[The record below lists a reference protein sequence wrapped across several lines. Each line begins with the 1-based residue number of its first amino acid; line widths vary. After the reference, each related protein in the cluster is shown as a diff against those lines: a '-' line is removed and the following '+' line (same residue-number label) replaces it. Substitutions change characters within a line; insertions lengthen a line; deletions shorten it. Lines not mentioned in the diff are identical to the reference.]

1 MLSIGVLR
9 SDSADYYLALVAEG
23 VDEYYSVRREV
34 PGRWI
39 GTGAIGL
46 DLSGEVAGE
55 DLRALLAGNDPRS
68 GERLGSAP
76 RTVPGFDLT
85 FSAPKSASLLFA
97 FGDATVT
104 VHVTRAHEE
113 AVRAAFGY
121 LEREACRVRRG
132 HAGVDQVRAEGFAG
146 AAFRHRSS
154 RAGDPQLHTHVLVAN
169 VVRGIDGRWS
179 APDSRRL
186 HHHARTAGYLYQAH
200 LRHELTIRLGL
211 AWRPVVKGSAELD
224 GIPNLVL
231 RAFSR
236 RRADINA
243 ELTRRGAS
251 SRKAAQIAAL
261 ATRQPKDYDED
272 VVSLREEWVTRA
284 QDLGLHAEDLPSLL
298 WRQRGLEPLAI
309 DDFDVTDAL
318 TADSSTFDRRDVLRA
333 IASRAG
339 SGATV
344 ADIEARTDALLT
356 GRHVVAL
363 TEDRYTTP
371 AMLALEAAIIQNA
384 LGRRYDRTGIASAD
398 VIDDVLHAR
407 LTLSNEQAGMVRHVL
422 TSGWGV
428 DVVCGVAGAGK
439 TRALEA
445 ARAAWEATGHRVI
458 GAGLAA
464 RAAAELVAGSG
475 IASGTL
481 DALLL
486 DLDQQPHGLPPRTVV
501 VLDEAAM
508 VGTRK
513 LGRLLAHTD
522 APRAKVVLV
531 GDDKQLPEIEAGGAF
546 AGLARRLPAVTLT
559 ENLRQH
565 DRAEREALA
574 RLRAGEV
581 TEALDRLA
589 VRGRI
594 TFAEDRPALLDRMI
608 GDWERARSTG
618 QDVLMLALRRADVEA
633 LNRAARSA
641 LRERGELASGT
652 LDTPGRDFAVGD
664 RVVTLANR
672 RHVRVVN
679 GARGTVTSID
689 REAGQLS
696 VRFDTGTETALP
708 ATYLRA
714 GHLGHAYALTI
725 HKAQGM
731 SCDTA
736 LLLADDELFQEAG
749 YTALSRGRHQNQLYR
764 VPSEHPHREIAHARI
779 FERDD
784 PLAGLASTLRTS
796 RHKSLALDSLRR
808 LPPTPAPRTRNRP
821 VRRAGDGGSSLR
833 SSAL

>member
-23 VDEYYSVRREV
+23 VDEYYSVRGEV
-34 PGRWI
+34 PGRWM
-39 GTGAIGL
+39 GTGAISL

-55 DLRALLAGNDPRS
+55 DLRTLLEGNDPRS
-68 GERLGSAP
+68 GHRLGSAP

-85 FSAPKSASLLFA
+85 FSAPKSVSLLFA
-97 FGDATVT
+97 FGDATVN

-113 AVRAAFGY
+113 AVRAAFAY
-121 LEREACRVRRG
+121 LGREACRVRRG
-132 HAGVDQVRAEGFAG
+132 HAGVDQVPAEGFAG

-169 VVRGIDGRWS
+169 VVRGVDGRWS

-200 LRHELTIRLGL
+200 LRHELTTRLGL
-211 AWRPVVKGSAELD
+211 RWRPVVKGSAELE
-224 GIPNLVL
+224 GIPDGVL

-236 RRADINA
+236 RRADITA

-251 SRKAAQIAAL
+251 SRKAAQIATL
-261 ATRQPKDYDED
+261 TTRQPKDYDED
-272 VVSLREEWVTRA
+272 VVSLRDDWAARA
-284 QDLGLHAEDLPSLL
+284 QHLGFHGEDHRSLL

-309 DDFDVTDAL
+309 DDREITEAL
-318 TADSSTFDRRDVLRA
+318 TVDSSTFDRRDVLRA

-339 SGATV
+339 SGATI
-344 ADIEARTDALLT
+344 ADIEARTDALVT
-356 GRHVVAL
+356 GRSVVAL
-363 TEDRYTTP
+363 ADDRYTTP
-371 AMLALEAAIIQNA
+371 GMLALEGAIIQNA
-384 LGRRYDRTGIASAD
+384 LGRRYDGTGIAS
-398 VIDDVLHAR
+398 DDAVDDAFFAR
-407 LTLSNEQAGMVRHVL
+407 LTLTNEQASMVRHVL

-445 ARAAWEATGHRVI
+445 ARTVWEATGHRVI
-458 GAGLAA
+458 GVALAA
-464 RAAAELVAGSG
+464 RAAAELEAGSG

-486 DLDQQPHGLPPRTVV
+486 DLDRQPEGLPPRTVV

-508 VGTRK
+508 VGTRR

-565 DRAEREALA
+565 DQAEREALA
-574 RLRAGEV
+574 HLRAGEV
-581 TEALDRLA
+581 TGALDRLA

-641 LRERGELASGT
+641 LHERGELGSES

-672 RHVRVVN
+672 RHLAVVN
-679 GARGTVTSID
+679 GARGTITSID
-689 REAGQLS
+689 RQAGQLT
-696 VRFDTGTETALP
+696 VWFDTGTETTLP
-708 ATYLRA
+708 ATYLRS

-731 SCDTA
+731 TCDTA
-736 LLLADDELFQEAG
+736 LLLADDDLFQEAG
-749 YTALSRGRHQNQLYR
+749 YTALSRGRRHNQLYR
-764 VPSEHPHREIAHARI
+764 VPTEHPHREIAHALI
-779 FERDD
+779 ERDD
-784 PLAGLASTLRTS
+784 PLDHLATTLRRS
-796 RHKSLALDSLRR
+796 RHKSLALDSVRR
-808 LPPTPAPRTRNRP
+808 PPPTPAP
-821 VRRAGDGGSSLR
+821 GLGIDL
-833 SSAL
+833 